1 MRLKGRIWI
10 AIWLAFALVV
20 LVWVVSRDTSGFMIA
35 GDLNDLR
42 NERSVLQ
49 AEKAELMRRIRE
61 GESRARLI
69 PRAESMGL
77 RLPADSEIIILQG
90 TLRERR

>member
-10 AIWLAFALVV
+10 AIWLVFALAV
-20 LVWVVSRDTSGFMIA
+20 LAWVVHRDTSGFETA
-35 GDLNDLR
+35 SELRNLR

-61 GESRARLI
+61 AESRAVLI
-69 PRAESMGL
+69 PRAESRGF
-77 RLPADSEIIILQG
+77 RLPADSEIVILQAPTRG
-90 TLRERR
+90 RR

>member
-20 LVWVVSRDTSGFMIA
+20 LAWVVSRDTTGFMA
-35 GDLNDLR
+35 ATDLRNLR

-49 AEKAELMRRIRE
+49 ADKALLMRRIRE
-61 GESRARLI
+61 AESRAVLV
-69 PRAESMGL
+69 PRAEVRGL
-77 RLPADSEIIILQG
+77 RLPADSEIVILQATENEG
-90 TLRERR
+90 R

>member
-10 AIWLAFALVV
+10 AMWLAFALVV
-20 LVWVVSRDTSGFMIA
+20 LLWVVSRDTSGFMTA
-35 GDLNDLR
+35 SELGSLR

-49 AEKAELMRRIRE
+49 AEKADLMRRIRE
-61 GESRARLI
+61 AESRAVLI

-77 RLPADSEIIILQG
+77 RLPTDSEIVILQSPMP
-90 TLRERR
+90 ERR